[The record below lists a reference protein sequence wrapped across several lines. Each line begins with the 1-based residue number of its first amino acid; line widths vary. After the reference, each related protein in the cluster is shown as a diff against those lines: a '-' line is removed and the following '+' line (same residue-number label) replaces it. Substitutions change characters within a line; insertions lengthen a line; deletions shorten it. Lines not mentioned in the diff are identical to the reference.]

1 LILAVQN
8 LRASGQE
15 ERLNSAACGA
25 TMFTVGQPDHTQRIQ
40 AITYARVSSKEQE
53 KVGFSIAAQQLRR
66 QYASELGF
74 DLVREFVDVETA
86 KRAGRTGFLNA
97 FRTFSEQK

>member
-1 LILAVQN
+1 MAVRN

-15 ERLNSAACGA
+15 ERLNSAAYGA
-25 TMFTVGQPDHTQRIQ
+25 TMFTVRQPNRAQRIQ
-40 AITYARVSSKEQE
+40 AIAYARVSSKEQE

-74 DLVREFVDVETA
+74 NLVREFVDVETA

-97 FRTFSEQK
+97 FRTFSGQK